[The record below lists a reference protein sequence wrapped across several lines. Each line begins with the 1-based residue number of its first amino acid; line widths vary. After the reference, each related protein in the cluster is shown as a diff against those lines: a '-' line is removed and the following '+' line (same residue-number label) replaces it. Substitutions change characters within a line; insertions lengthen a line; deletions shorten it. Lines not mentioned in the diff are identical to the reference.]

1 MKIRITKNLPISED
15 IRPAVG
21 ATYDVEEIE
30 ARDGRG
36 LNLFFIRVN
45 GERVG
50 VFSNECEVIERGPIV
65 RAARFIGGE

>member
-1 MKIRITKNLPISED
+1 MKIRITKKLPISEN
-15 IRPAVG
+15 ICPVVG
-21 ATYDVEEIE
+21 ETYNIEEIE

-50 VFSNECEVIERGPIV
+50 VFSNECEVIERRPIV
-65 RAARFIGGE
+65 